1 MLYKS
6 DNAWSWIYLYFVHF
20 YFLFCSISTLKVFLT
35 IVDVAIFQSDSY
47 NIERILLS
55 WIFISNNNFSY
66 ANSFKKNIESEV
78 FNMVQH
84 GLLGR
89 LLFCLSCQEVHPF
102 KRTLPRQQNM
112 NVRWFNLPQNGMM
125 SQGWKQRR
133 QQFMFSASWC

>member
-6 DNAWSWIYLYFVHF
+6 DNDLEFVLYFVHF
-20 YFLFCSISTLKVFLT
+20 YFLFCSIFTLKVFLT

-47 NIERILLS
+47 NIGRILLS
-55 WIFISNNNFSY
+55 WIFDNNFSY
-66 ANSFKKNIESEV
+66 SNSFKKKLESEV

-125 SQGWKQRR
+125 SQG
-133 QQFMFSASWC
+133 

>member
-1 MLYKS
+1 MLYKP
-6 DNAWSWIYLYFVHF
+6 DNDLEFVLYFVHF

-47 NIERILLS
+47 NIGRILIS
-55 WIFISNNNFSY
+55 WIFDNDFSY
-66 ANSFKKNIESEV
+66 SNSFKKNLESEV

-125 SQGWKQRR
+125 SQG
-133 QQFMFSASWC
+133 

>member
-6 DNAWSWIYLYFVHF
+6 DNDLEFVLYFVHF

-47 NIERILLS
+47 NIGRILLS
-55 WIFISNNNFSY
+55 WIFDNNFSY
-66 ANSFKKNIESEV
+66 SNSFKKNLESEV

-125 SQGWKQRR
+125 SQG
-133 QQFMFSASWC
+133 

>member
-6 DNAWSWIYLYFVHF
+6 DNDLEFVLYFVHF

-47 NIERILLS
+47 NIGRILLS
-55 WIFISNNNFSY
+55 WIFIICNNNFSY
-66 ANSFKKNIESEV
+66 SNSFKKNLESEV

-125 SQGWKQRR
+125 SQG
-133 QQFMFSASWC
+133 

>member
-6 DNAWSWIYLYFVHF
+6 DNDLEFVLYFVHF

-35 IVDVAIFQSDSY
+35 IVDVAIFQSHSY
-47 NIERILLS
+47 NIGRILLS
-55 WIFISNNNFSY
+55 WIFDNNFSY
-66 ANSFKKNIESEV
+66 SNSFKKNLESEV
-78 FNMVQH
+78 FNMVQY

-125 SQGWKQRR
+125 SQG
-133 QQFMFSASWC
+133 

>member
-6 DNAWSWIYLYFVHF
+6 DNDLEFVLYFVHF

-35 IVDVAIFQSDSY
+35 IVDVAIFQSHSY
-47 NIERILLS
+47 NIGRILLS
-55 WIFISNNNFSY
+55 WIFDNNFSY
-66 ANSFKKNIESEV
+66 SNSFKKNLESEV
-78 FNMVQH
+78 YNMVQH
-84 GLLGR
+84 GLLGC

-125 SQGWKQRR
+125 SQG
-133 QQFMFSASWC
+133 

>member
-1 MLYKS
+1 MIYKS
-6 DNAWSWIYLYFVHF
+6 DNDLEFVLYFVHF

-35 IVDVAIFQSDSY
+35 IVDVAIFQSHSY
-47 NIERILLS
+47 NIGRILLS
-55 WIFISNNNFSY
+55 WIFDNNFSY
-66 ANSFKKNIESEV
+66 SNSFKKNLESEV

-125 SQGWKQRR
+125 SQG
-133 QQFMFSASWC
+133 

>member
-6 DNAWSWIYLYFVHF
+6 DNDLEFVLYFAHF

-47 NIERILLS
+47 NIGRILLS
-55 WIFISNNNFSY
+55 WIFIICNNNFSY
-66 ANSFKKNIESEV
+66 SNSFKKNLESEV

-102 KRTLPRQQNM
+102 KRTLPQQ
-112 NVRWFNLPQNGMM
+112 
-125 SQGWKQRR
+125 
-133 QQFMFSASWC
+133 

>member
-6 DNAWSWIYLYFVHF
+6 DNDLEFVLYFVHF

-47 NIERILLS
+47 NIGRILIS
-55 WIFISNNNFSY
+55 WIFDNDFSY
-66 ANSFKKNIESEV
+66 SNSFKKNLESEV

-112 NVRWFNLPQNGMM
+112 SVRWFNLPQNGMM
-125 SQGWKQRR
+125 SQG
-133 QQFMFSASWC
+133 

>member
-1 MLYKS
+1 MIYKS
-6 DNAWSWIYLYFVHF
+6 DNDLEFVLYFVHF

-35 IVDVAIFQSDSY
+35 IVDVAIFQSHSY
-47 NIERILLS
+47 NIGRILLS
-55 WIFISNNNFSY
+55 WIFDNNFSY
-66 ANSFKKNIESEV
+66 SNSFKTNLEFEV

-125 SQGWKQRR
+125 SQG
-133 QQFMFSASWC
+133 

>member
-1 MLYKS
+1 MLYKP
-6 DNAWSWIYLYFVHF
+6 DNDLEFVLYFVHF

-47 NIERILLS
+47 NIGRILIS
-55 WIFISNNNFSY
+55 WIFDNDFSY
-66 ANSFKKNIESEV
+66 SNSFKKNLESEV

-89 LLFCLSCQEVHPF
+89 LLFCLSCQEVHLF

-125 SQGWKQRR
+125 SQG
-133 QQFMFSASWC
+133 

>member
-6 DNAWSWIYLYFVHF
+6 DNDLEFVLYFVHF

-35 IVDVAIFQSDSY
+35 IVDVAIFQSHSY
-47 NIERILLS
+47 NIGRILLS
-55 WIFISNNNFSY
+55 WIFDNNFSY
-66 ANSFKKNIESEV
+66 SNSFKKNLESEV

-125 SQGWKQRR
+125 SQG
-133 QQFMFSASWC
+133 